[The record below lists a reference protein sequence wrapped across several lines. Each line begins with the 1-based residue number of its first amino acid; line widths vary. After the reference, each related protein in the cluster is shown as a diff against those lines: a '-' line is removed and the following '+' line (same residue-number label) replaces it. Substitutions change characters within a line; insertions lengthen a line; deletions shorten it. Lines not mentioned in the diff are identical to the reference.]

1 MNLKSGYYLLNKCVV
16 LQEELQSVAN
26 AAPASFT
33 AAVNKRTTLC
43 VCVCVNMCVLIC
55 VCSTLSTVVVKV
67 HRSST

>member
-1 MNLKSGYYLLNKCVV
+1 MNLKSGYYLFNKCIV

-43 VCVCVNMCVLIC
+43 VCVCVNMCV
-55 VCSTLSTVVVKV
+55 
-67 HRSST
+67 

>member
-1 MNLKSGYYLLNKCVV
+1 MNLKSGYYLFNKCIV

-43 VCVCVNMCVLIC
+43 VCVCVCVNMCV
-55 VCSTLSTVVVKV
+55 
-67 HRSST
+67 

>member
-1 MNLKSGYYLLNKCVV
+1 MNLKSGYYLFNTCIV

-43 VCVCVNMCVLIC
+43 VCVCVCVCVLIC
-55 VCSTLSTVVVKV
+55 VYNLFYTFERLDCD
-67 HRSST
+67 